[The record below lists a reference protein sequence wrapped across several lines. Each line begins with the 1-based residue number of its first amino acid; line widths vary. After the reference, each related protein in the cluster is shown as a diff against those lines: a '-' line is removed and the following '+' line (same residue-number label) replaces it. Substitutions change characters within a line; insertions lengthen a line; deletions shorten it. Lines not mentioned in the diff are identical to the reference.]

1 MVRHTAIFSKTLQCL
16 KFKHLNAKF
25 CPSFS
30 FDTVPCHLNS
40 TVLKGDNEL
49 LIGRDDLQLCVKSDG
64 RNTELP
70 VIITQTSCLT
80 DNSSR

>member
-1 MVRHTAIFSKTLQCL
+1 MRNFVLVFHLIRH
-16 KFKHLNAKF
+16 
-25 CPSFS
+25 
-30 FDTVPCHLNS
+30 PCHLNS

-49 LIGRDDLQLCVKSDG
+49 LIGRDDPQLCVKSDG